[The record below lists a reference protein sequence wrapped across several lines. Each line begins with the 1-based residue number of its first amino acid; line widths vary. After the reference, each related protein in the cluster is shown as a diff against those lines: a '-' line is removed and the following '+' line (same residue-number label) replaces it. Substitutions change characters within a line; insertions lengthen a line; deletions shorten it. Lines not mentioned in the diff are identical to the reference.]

1 MLSNNRITAPMVE
14 QVLNVFIPEIPS
26 LPDVSLQEEFMQFRD
41 RAKKQ
46 QISIRGSVIEIC
58 CDYEA
63 IAMILCDRFIQDNSV
78 FLRWGVEEIHIL
90 FGDRPPTK
98 IYVN

>member
-26 LPDVSLQEEFMQFRD
+26 LPDISLGEEFIQFCD

-46 QISIRGSVIEIC
+46 KISITGNVVKIR

-78 FLRWGVEEIHIL
+78 FSGWGVEEIHIL
-90 FGDRPPTK
+90 FGDQPPTK
-98 IYVN
+98 VYID